1 MFYLLRWRLYVLCL
15 VLVKEEVVVL
25 AVGVE
30 VAILVVVMGS
40 SYELDDWLGLVLL
53 VDDSLC

>member
-1 MFYLLRWRLYVLCL
+1 MFYSLRWRLYVLCL

>member
-1 MFYLLRWRLYVLCL
+1 M
-15 VLVKEEVVVL
+15 VL